1 MSKFI
6 MAQENSRTISG
17 EDKIFGINKKAKEMI
32 AKVGKENVANAT
44 IGSLLD
50 DDGNLIVLSSVVD
63 VLKDLTPKD
72 YAEYA
77 PITGVPAFLEAVQKA
92 IFMDYTPKGNVEVVA
107 TPGGTGAIRNTIQNY
122 TIKGDVIMTSDW
134 FWSPY
139 KTITQELERTLE
151 TYSLFDDNYHFNYLS
166 FENKLTE
173 ILSRQDRLVIIINTP
188 SHNPTGYSLSLE
200 DWDMVLGILKKATE
214 DKTKQIVLLVDA
226 AYIDF
231 AGDAKKCRAFL
242 PKLEGLPENLLPLVA
257 FSMSKSYTLYGMR
270 GGALICM
277 SPNKD
282 ITAEFKLVNAFS
294 CRGTW
299 SNGTRP
305 VMVTLSR
312 IFNDKALLEKVVRER
327 EAAMDLMLRRGKAFI
342 KASEKVGLKTCP
354 YDAGFFIIVPCENP
368 DAVGEELQRDG
379 IFTVPFGGRG
389 LRVSVASISETWCSA
404 IPEKMA
410 ATIKKING

>member
-92 IFMDYTPKGNVEVVA
+92 VFMDYSPKENVEVVA

-122 TIKGDVIMTSDW
+122 TIKGDVVMTSDW

-188 SHNPTGYSLSLE
+188 SHNPTGYSLSFE

-257 FSMSKSYTLYGMR
+257 FQH
-270 GGALICM
+270 
-277 SPNKD
+277 
-282 ITAEFKLVNAFS
+282 V
-294 CRGTW
+294 
-299 SNGTRP
+299 
-305 VMVTLSR
+305 
-312 IFNDKALLEKVVRER
+312 
-327 EAAMDLMLRRGKAFI
+327 
-342 KASEKVGLKTCP
+342 
-354 YDAGFFIIVPCENP
+354 
-368 DAVGEELQRDG
+368 
-379 IFTVPFGGRG
+379 
-389 LRVSVASISETWCSA
+389 
-404 IPEKMA
+404 
-410 ATIKKING
+410 